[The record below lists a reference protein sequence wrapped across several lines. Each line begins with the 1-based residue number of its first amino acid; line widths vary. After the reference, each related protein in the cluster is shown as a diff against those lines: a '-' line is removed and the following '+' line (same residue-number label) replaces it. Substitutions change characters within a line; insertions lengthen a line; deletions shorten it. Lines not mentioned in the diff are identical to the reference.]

1 MDPNSKA
8 QQQTAS
14 GMDLKRVVN
23 AAPLWVW
30 LLLLVLVSF
39 GVYAN
44 SLTGAFL
51 SADLLRW
58 QDTSW
63 IDDTDFIT
71 LLSKLF
77 VPSGGQYRPI
87 PYSVNVIDY
96 YLWGANSIG
105 FHITNVVF
113 NCTAVLLVFFVAV
126 RLLASRLTALLAAL
140 LFATHPVH
148 TEAVAYIAGRTDV
161 IMSIFFLAS
170 LIFYMK
176 FRKPDGARS
185 YRHYG
190 AAIVC
195 FLLALMSKEAAI
207 SVPLIWLAYELYF
220 RPRLQNENWI
230 ARFIYPLAPAMV
242 IGAAYLV
249 VQGMAG
255 AASSVMNK
263 QVGWGV
269 QFLTMTRTYSE
280 HVWKLLLPYDLNY
293 ALIFD
298 FNWSRSLN
306 DPPTAGPM
314 LLVILLLA
322 AVVWLWRRSRAL
334 SFGVAWVLLS
344 LLPISNL
351 VAIEA
356 GPILAE
362 RYLYLPSFGFCL
374 ILAVVLTSPFVEGPL
389 LLKGLRWRVAAAIG
403 MVAIIGIYSVLTVDR
418 NRDWSSQVALL
429 QSVVEQHPDATQTF
443 LAHRTMGTTYVGRGM
458 WRQAAEEFNAA
469 LVLNPTSFE
478 IHSDLG
484 SVYQRTGEH
493 DKAEH
498 EFEQAIM
505 LDPTFA
511 LGYLNLGTCYF
522 RKQQL
527 DTAAVVLSKAVE
539 LDSTLVQAHLML
551 SSLYERTGDSTK
563 AQRHLQAA
571 ALLQSRDG
579 GP

>member
-8 QQQTAS
+8 QQQTGI
-14 GMDLKRVVN
+14 GMDLERVVS

-39 GVYAN
+39 GIYAN

-63 IDDTDFIT
+63 VDDTDFT
-71 LLSKLF
+71 TQLGRLF
-77 VPSGGQYRPI
+77 VPGEEQYRPI
-87 PYSVNVIDY
+87 PYLVNLLDY
-96 YLWGANSIG
+96 YLWGANSTG

-113 NCTAVLLVFFVAV
+113 NCTAVLLVFFVV
-126 RLLASRLTALLAAL
+126 GRLLTNRLTALLAAL

-161 IMSIFFLAS
+161 IMAIFVLGS
-170 LIFYMK
+170 LIFYMR
-176 FRKPDGARS
+176 FREPGGATS

-207 SVPLIWLAYELYF
+207 SVPLIWLAYEVYF
-220 RPRLQNENWI
+220 RPRQQNERWI
-230 ARFIYPLAPAMV
+230 SRFIYPLAPAM
-242 IGAAYLV
+242 IMGSAYLV
-249 VQGMAG
+249 VKGMAG
-255 AASSVMNK
+255 AASSLMSNH
-263 QVGWGV
+263 VGWGV

-280 HVWKLLLPYDLNY
+280 HVWKLLLPYDLNH
-293 ALIFD
+293 ALMFD

-306 DPPTAGPM
+306 NPPTAGPM
-314 LLVILLLA
+314 LLAILLLA
-322 AVVWLWRRSRAL
+322 AVVWLWRRSRVL

-351 VAIEA
+351 LAIEA

-374 ILAVVLTSPFVEGPL
+374 ILAVVLTSPFVDGPL
-389 LLKGLRWRVAAAIG
+389 SLKGLRWRVAAAIG
-403 MVAIIGIYSVLTVDR
+403 MVAIIGIYSILTIDR
-418 NRDWSSQVALL
+418 NRDWDSQVALL
-429 QSVVEQHPDATQTF
+429 RSVIEQHPDATQTF
-443 LAHRTMGTTYVGRGM
+443 LAHRKMGTTYVGRGM
-458 WRQAAEEFNAA
+458 WQEAVEEFTAA
-469 LVLNPTSFE
+469 LVLNPTSSE

-498 EFEQAIM
+498 EFEQAVA
-505 LDPTFA
+505 LDSTFA

-527 DTAAVVLSKAVE
+527 DTAVAVLSTALE
-539 LDSTLVQAHLML
+539 LDSTLLLAHQIL
-551 SSLYERTGDSTK
+551 SALYSNRGDTAK
-563 AQRHLQAA
+563 ARYHLQAA
-571 ALLQSRDG
+571 TALRNKG
-579 GP
+579 GGR